1 MAQCTRAK
9 YHTATEAE
17 ITQTHHLRH
26 TPQKVLAC
34 PGMPMDRLHHLSV
47 NLCALLNREAAWW
60 PSALVA
66 SGSDTV
72 VTEW

>member
-1 MAQCTRAK
+1 
-9 YHTATEAE
+9 
-17 ITQTHHLRH
+17 
-26 TPQKVLAC
+26 
-34 PGMPMDRLHHLSV
+34 MDRLHHLSV

-72 VTEW
+72 VTEWLSDEHVKDSSPLRHQLMREKRPARQHLHDAL